1 MSYVYLKTKANTGS
15 TTIDVIPLKATTITI
30 ATDKTIPAKA
40 IPFSGLATGEST
52 TAALDL
58 GMSSK
63 SITIQGVILPASITK
78 SHAGGTKN
86 FTAHEIA
93 QMIHSGV
100 DSTGLA
106 EHQALDELVFLI
118 PSMVNEDYVD
128 RGQAIDSS
136 VGLGTV
142 SENIPFSFA
151 ARGGDNLLDNF
162 QVPLA
167 EDFPTN
173 ETSEGLKGFIRQFSS
188 DFSAET
194 VEVTFSMTFEVAMIF
209 P

>member
-52 TAALDL
+52 TAALDM

-63 SITIQGVILPASITK
+63 NITIQGVILPAAITK
-78 SHAGGTKN
+78 SHTAGAKN

-118 PSMVNEDYVD
+118 PSTVNESYVEVTE
-128 RGQAIDSS
+128 R
-136 VGLGTV
+136 
-142 SENIPFSFA
+142 NIPFSFA
-151 ARGGDNLLDNF
+151 SRGADNTLDNF

-167 EDFPTN
+167 EDFPTTS
-173 ETSEGLKGFIRQFSS
+173 TSEGLKGFIRQFSS
-188 DFSAET
+188 DFSAEA
-194 VEVTFSMTFEVAMIF
+194 VEVAFSMTFEVATVF